1 MIFPI
6 ALFPKSESFHIFV
19 RITERSVPIRGSFQI
34 HVSQFRQIRSDNL
47 IRIYE
52 NDFFHIQ
59 GKHNIQEKNFVTPNN
74 SLFISLLVQP
84 SRPFVLYILVLKS
97 VFLGIIWQKIFQ
109 SWTKVTFQDPKFQGG
124 LCGSFDTE
132 NHNFQKSLIQMT
144 GSQTKYVEG
153 FVFVSFISGTSSQS

>member
-1 MIFPI
+1 MN
-6 ALFPKSESFHIFV
+6 ESNFGLDAMPFFLIEYLL
-19 RITERSVPIRGSFQI
+19 IMKINLPIRGSFQI
-34 HVSQFRQIRSDNL
+34 HVSQFCQIGSDNL

-59 GKHNIQEKNFVTPNN
+59 RKHNVQEKNFVTPNN

-109 SWTKVTFQDPKFQGG
+109 SWTKVTFQDPKFHGG
-124 LCGSFDTE
+124 L
-132 NHNFQKSLIQMT
+132 
-144 GSQTKYVEG
+144 
-153 FVFVSFISGTSSQS
+153 